1 MTRLIQI
8 AKGRD
13 RGVAIVEEPHLRL
26 LHHAE
31 SIYALAQEAIAKGV
45 KLTALVQ
52 QKLANLVLEYDAI
65 YTGQSEWR
73 VLPPIDHP
81 DEPSRCLV
89 SGTGLT
95 HLGSARDR
103 QDMHAIASED
113 LTDSMK
119 MFRWGIAG
127 GRPTAGQIGT
137 PPEWFYKGTGTI
149 LRAHN
154 QPLEIP
160 SYAEDGG
167 EEAEIAGIYLV
178 DADCRPHRIGMA
190 CGNEFSDHVF
200 EKKNYLN
207 LAGSKLRTPAL
218 GPEIT
223 LDPLFDSVQGEVTIE
238 RAGKTL
244 WSTKIRTGE
253 SEMCHSLRNMEHHHF
268 KYETHRRPG
277 DVHVHFFGADCLSF
291 GEGIR
296 LVDGDVMQVQ
306 FAGTVLPAA
315 QPAELVSL
323 SGRSA
328 FPAWTSGDR
337 DLVYRRHRR
346 RKHWFCR
353 AHHGHDS
360 CRDQHRL
367 RGNAVLDIRKGHRD
381 SAWAAPAGCVF

>member
-1 MTRLIQI
+1 MTQLMTRLIQI
-8 AKGRD
+8 AKGTD
-13 RGVAIVEEPHLRL
+13 RAVAVVEEPHLRL
-26 LHHAE
+26 LHHAA
-31 SIYALAQEAIAKGV
+31 SIYALAQEAIANGI
-45 KLTALVQ
+45 KLSALVQ
-52 QKLANLVLEYDAI
+52 QKLSNLVLEYNAI

-73 VLPPIDHP
+73 ILPPIDHP

-103 QDMHAIASED
+103 QDMHAVASED

-127 GRPTAGQIGT
+127 GRPAAGQIGT

-154 QPLEIP
+154 EPLQIP
-160 SYAEDGG
+160 PYAEDGG
-167 EEAEIAGIYLV
+167 EEAEIAGIYII
-178 DADCRPHRIGMA
+178 DADGHPHRIGMA

-218 GPEIT
+218 GPELT
-223 LDPLFDSVQGEVTIE
+223 LDPTFDSVQGEVTIE

-244 WSTKIRTGE
+244 WSKKIRTGE

-268 KYETHRRPG
+268 KYETHRHPG

-296 LVDGDVMQVQ
+296 LADGDVMQIQ
-306 FAGTVLPAA
+306 FAGFGRPLRNPLRVAA
-315 QPAELVSL
+315 AKLALIEVIAL
-323 SGRSA
+323 G
-328 FPAWTSGDR
+328 
-337 DLVYRRHRR
+337 
-346 RKHWFCR
+346 
-353 AHHGHDS
+353 
-360 CRDQHRL
+360 
-367 RGNAVLDIRKGHRD
+367 
-381 SAWAAPAGCVF
+381 